1 MPRNF
6 TIAEKCKILDEY
18 EAVRAK
24 QSQREFAKEKGI
36 DPKTL
41 RNILGK
47 AVEYRELANTKHITD
62 RKRKREAEHQDID
75 QALITWFGL
84 ARKFNAVITGLHLRS
99 KAESFARDLGF
110 SDWVCTESWVNR
122 WKKRHNISY
131 KVNFASQNYHWLISV
146 LS

>member
-18 EAVRAK
+18 ESVRAK
-24 QSQREFAKEKGI
+24 QPQREFAKEKGI

-62 RKRKREAEHQDID
+62 RKRKREAKHQDID
-75 QALITWFGL
+75 QALIKWFDL
-84 ARKFNAVITGLHLRS
+84 LESSMLSSMDFTSAQKLNHSLEILDLVTGCVQ
-99 KAESFARDLGF
+99 KAG
-110 SDWVCTESWVNR
+110 
-122 WKKRHNISY
+122 
-131 KVNFASQNYHWLISV
+131 
-146 LS
+146 